1 MKHIALLA
9 LSLSLGAC
17 GNIVTVFQ
25 GDIATSKQ
33 LLDHQSSCGAVPRVY
48 SGVMFDFCMLY
59 ATPPQDADHNPNYGP
74 GQVTGLFID
83 LAFSGV
89 MDTVVLPY
97 TIYRQSADGS
107 IEISRRNWKRES

>member
-1 MKHIALLA
+1 MKRIVLLA
-9 LSLSLGAC
+9 LTLALGAC
-17 GNIVTVFQ
+17 GNIVTVFL
-25 GDIATSKQ
+25 GDVATSNQ
-33 LLDHQSSCGAVPRVY
+33 LLDKKASCGAVPRVY

-59 ATPPQDADHNPNYGP
+59 ATPPDDRNPNSFGP
-74 GQVTGLFID
+74 GQVTGLFVD

-97 TIYRQSADGS
+97 TLYRQSTDGS

>member
-1 MKHIALLA
+1 MKNIVLLA
-9 LSLSLGAC
+9 LTLTLGAC

-25 GDIATSKQ
+25 GDVATSQQ
-33 LLDHQSSCGAVPRVY
+33 LLDSKSSCGAVPRVY

-59 ATPPQDADHNPNYGP
+59 AQPSDKGNTTVSSESSSMP
-74 GQVTGLFID
+74 GLFID
-83 LAFSGV
+83 MAFSGV

-97 TIYRQSADGS
+97 TIYRQSTDGS